1 MQQKSKYRLP
11 AHWSFVSCEQNV
23 NIHAIR
29 VNNSNTKRI
38 ILVAMLFFI
47 GRDKNFLFKQRK
59 LIHLTSCFGL
69 NTNICA
75 FLRLIEL
82 THLLPMHPFSITR
95 AGTSDLSKTYVHS
108 KFTMFLI
115 KTNFWKKINHRGQHP
130 KAGRSFGLELTLVLN
145 IWTLWS

>member
-1 MQQKSKYRLP
+1 M
-11 AHWSFVSCEQNV
+11 

-75 FLRLIEL
+75 FFAANLVNLFV
-82 THLLPMHPFSITR
+82 PNAPFLYNK
-95 AGTSDLSKTYVHS
+95 GTSDLSKTYVHS
-108 KFTMFLI
+108 TFTMFLI
-115 KTNFWKKINHRGQHP
+115 KT
-130 KAGRSFGLELTLVLN
+130 SF
-145 IWTLWS
+145 